1 VKSIRPLLLC
11 AFTVVLTSALHG
23 SPSAADKSSA
33 PGIAR
38 NEQLTGTVIAV
49 DAKARTFDLLTG
61 VGYAL
66 RVRRIQMP
74 AQADVGIRR
83 TEVPFSRITPGSIV
97 RVDCRTVG
105 AVATASRTEL
115 IQPPLESRKP

>member
-1 VKSIRPLLLC
+1 MKTTRALLVC
-11 AFTVVLTSALHG
+11 AFAVVLTSALHG
-23 SPSAADKSSA
+23 ALSAAETSSA
-33 PGIAR
+33 PNIAR
-38 NEQLTGTVIAV
+38 NERLTGTVIAV

-66 RVRRIQMP
+66 RVRRIHMP

-83 TEVPFSRITPGSIV
+83 AEVPFSRVSPGSIV

-105 AVATASRTEL
+105 AVSTASRTEL
-115 IQPPLESRKP
+115 LQSPTESRKP